1 MAFLSDATKQFKANF
16 QVFSP
21 DYWTYNIPAYQ
32 GFKYGGFH
40 YKYLEKGKVNTLKKS
55 KCSFDEKMLLP

>member
-21 DYWTYNIPAYQ
+21 DYWTYNIQPT
-32 GFKYGGFH
+32 
-40 YKYLEKGKVNTLKKS
+40 KGLNMGAFITNIWRKVK
-55 KCSFDEKMLLP
+55 